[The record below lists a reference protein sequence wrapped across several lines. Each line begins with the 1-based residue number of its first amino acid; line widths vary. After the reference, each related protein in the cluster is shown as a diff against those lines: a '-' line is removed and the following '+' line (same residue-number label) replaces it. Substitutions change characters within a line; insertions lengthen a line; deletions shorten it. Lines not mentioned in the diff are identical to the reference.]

1 MFKLEISCDG
11 SAFRDEEGFKDI
23 DPYARQ
29 VRQILRDVSK
39 KLEEGYTYGN
49 VHDVYGNNCGKW
61 SYKED

>member
-11 SAFRDEEGFKDI
+11 SAFRDEEACKDV

-29 VRQILRDVSK
+29 VRQILKDVSE
-39 KLEEGYTYGN
+39 KLEEGYTSGN

-61 SYKED
+61 SYEED